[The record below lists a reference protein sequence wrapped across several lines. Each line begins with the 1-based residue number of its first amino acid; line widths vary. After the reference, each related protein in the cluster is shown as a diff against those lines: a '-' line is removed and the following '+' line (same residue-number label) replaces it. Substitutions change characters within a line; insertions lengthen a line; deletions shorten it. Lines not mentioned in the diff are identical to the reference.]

1 MDLVATP
8 TQRYVPHQEWL
19 PILKGQEAHLSYHK
33 ARRLIVTLRCE
44 GSQDTQVSLTSTM
57 TQRVP
62 AFSHIKRA
70 LLGGSLAVVT
80 LTHKP
85 IK

>member
-1 MDLVATP
+1 MYHTKTGCL
-8 TQRYVPHQEWL
+8 
-19 PILKGQEAHLSYHK
+19 LKGQEAHLNCHK
-33 ARRLIVTLRCE
+33 AERLVVTLRRE

-57 TQRVP
+57 TLRVP
-62 AFSHIKRA
+62 DFSCIKRA
-70 LLGGSLAVVT
+70 LLEDSLAVVT

>member
-1 MDLVATP
+1 MSQAWRLV
-8 TQRYVPHQEWL
+8 
-19 PILKGQEAHLSYHK
+19 
-33 ARRLIVTLRCE
+33 VTLRCE
-44 GSQDTQVSLTSTM
+44 GSQGIQVSLTSTM
-57 TQRVP
+57 TRRVP
-62 AFSHIKRA
+62 AFSRIKRA